1 MNQDSTRVVV
11 IAVAIAA
18 LGGGG
23 FWWWRTH
30 QPKPAP
36 ARPVAAARPP
46 APSVQPV
53 QPIAAPPPPA
63 APAVRHPLTKSD
75 GSGLPALDQADGF
88 LRGRLQDLLGRK
100 AVQSFLV
107 SDGLVRKVV
116 ATIDNLGRD
125 HAPSSMW
132 PVVPTSGRFVAQPSK
147 AGAGSVIGAS
157 NHDRYTPF
165 VAVATSVDAQRVV
178 GLYRR
183 IYPLLQQAYE
193 DLGYPGKYFNDR
205 VVDVIDDLLRT
216 PEPTAP
222 VAVKAVEIPGA
233 EGGVK
238 VGGLYM
244 FEDPALEARPLGQKI
259 LLRMGKGNAAR
270 VKAKLV
276 EVRRLIAT
284 DFSAGVPGDRG
295 K

>member
-36 ARPVAAARPP
+36 ARTVAAARPP
-46 APSVQPV
+46 APPVQPV
-53 QPIAAPPPPA
+53 PPAPAAPPPA
-63 APAVRHPLTKSD
+63 APAVRHPLAKSD
-75 GSGLPALDQADGF
+75 GSGLPGLDQADGF

-107 SDGLVRKVV
+107 SEGLVRRVV
-116 ATIDNLGRD
+116 ATVDNLGRD
-125 HAPSSMW
+125 HAPSTMW
-132 PVVPTSGRFVAQPSK
+132 PVVPTPGRFLVQPGK
-147 AGAGSVIGAS
+147 AGGATVIGAP

-165 VAVATSVDAQRVV
+165 VAVATSVDAQRLV

-216 PEPTAP
+216 PEPAGP
-222 VAVKAVEIPGA
+222 VAVKAVEIPGS
-233 EGGVK
+233 EGAVK
-238 VGGLYM
+238 VGALYL
-244 FEDPALEARPLGQKI
+244 FEDAALEARPLGQKI
-259 LLRMGKGNAAR
+259 LLRMGKANAAR
-270 VKAKLV
+270 VKAKLG
-276 EVRRLIAT
+276 EIRRLIAT
-284 DFSAGVPGDRG
+284 DFSAGVPG

>member
-1 MNQDSTRVVV
+1 VNQDSIRVVV

-36 ARPVAAARPP
+36 ARAVAAAPQPVPP
-46 APSVQPV
+46 VQPV
-53 QPIAAPPPPA
+53 QPAAPVPPPA
-63 APAVRHPLTKSD
+63 APAVRHPLSKAD

-88 LRGRLQDLLGRK
+88 LRSRLQDLLGRK

-107 SDGLVRKVV
+107 SEGLVRKVV

-132 PVVPTSGRFVAQPSK
+132 PVVPTPGRFLVQSGK
-147 AGAGSVIGAS
+147 AGGSTVIGAP
-157 NHDRYTPF
+157 NFERYTPF
-165 VAVATSVDAQRVV
+165 IAVATSVDAQRVV

-183 IYPLLQQAYE
+183 MYPLLQQAYE

-205 VVDVIDDLLRT
+205 VVDVIDEIVRT

-233 EGGVK
+233 EGGAK

-244 FEDPALEARPLGQKI
+244 YEDPALEARPLGQKI
-259 LLRMGKGNAAR
+259 LLRMGKANAAR
-270 VKAKLV
+270 VKAKLA
-276 EVRRLIAT
+276 EIRRLIAT
-284 DFSAGVPGDRG
+284 DFSAGVPGDRR

>member
-1 MNQDSTRVVV
+1 VNQDSTRVVV
-11 IAVAIAA
+11 IAVVIAG

-36 ARPVAAARPP
+36 PRPVAAAARPA

-53 QPIAAPPPPA
+53 PPVPPPPPA
-63 APAVRHPLTKSD
+63 APAVRHPLTKLD
-75 GSGLPALDQADGF
+75 GSGLPGPDQADGF
-88 LRGRLQDLLGRK
+88 VRSRLQDLLGRK

-107 SDGLVRKVV
+107 SEGLVRKVV
-116 ATIDNLGRD
+116 ATVDNLGRD

-132 PVVPTSGRFVAQPSK
+132 PVVPTPGRFVVQSGK
-147 AGAGSVIGAS
+147 AGGASVIGAS
-157 NHDRYTPF
+157 NYERYTPF
-165 VAVATSVDAQRVV
+165 VAVATSVDAQRLV

-205 VVDVIDDLLRT
+205 VVDVIDDILHT
-216 PEPTAP
+216 PEPASP
-222 VAVKAVEIPGA
+222 VAVKAVEVPGA
-233 EGGVK
+233 EGGMK

-244 FEDPALEARPLGQKI
+244 FEDAALEARPLGQKI
-259 LLRMGKGNAAR
+259 LLRMGKANAAR
-270 VKAKLV
+270 VKAKLA

-284 DFSAGVPGDRG
+284 DFSAG

>member
-1 MNQDSTRVVV
+1 MP
-11 IAVAIAA
+11 AA
-18 LGGGG
+18 
-23 FWWWRTH
+23 
-30 QPKPAP
+30 
-36 ARPVAAARPP
+36 
-46 APSVQPV
+46 
-53 QPIAAPPPPA
+53 PPPA
-63 APAVRHPLTKSD
+63 APAVRHPLAKSD
-75 GSGLPALDQADGF
+75 GAGLPGLDQADGF
-88 LRGRLQDLLGRK
+88 LRSRLQDLLGRK

-107 SDGLVRKVV
+107 SEGLIRKVV
-116 ATIDNLGRD
+116 ATVDNLGRD

-132 PVVPTSGRFVAQPSK
+132 PVVPTPGRFLVQPGK
-147 AGAGSVIGAS
+147 TGGTTVIGAP
-157 NHDRYTPF
+157 NNDRYTPF
-165 VAVATSVDAQRVV
+165 VTVATAVDAQRVV

-233 EGGVK
+233 EGEPK

-244 FEDPALEARPLGQKI
+244 FEDATLEARPLGQKI
-259 LLRMGKGNAAR
+259 LLRMGKANAAR
-270 VKAKLV
+270 VKAKLA
-276 EVRRLIAT
+276 EIRRLIAT
-284 DFSAGVPGDRG
+284 DFSASVPG